1 MGLKNI
7 SEDLTNISK
16 NLTNSDIK
24 KRELLIN
31 KFIEKFP
38 KAKLHTLTQ
47 VNKYYNKKNI
57 EFKLLHIETIQK
69 SKSDKNSMYLLEKLR
84 PAEFGTKAKQEG
96 PTINIISAII
106 KDIQNDNT
114 QSIITLNRG
123 ERKVQQDDTDRIIAG
138 AKLLA

>member
-1 MGLKNI
+1 MASLNKENLVKIGEYIIKGMTEKESCALVDVKYN
-7 SEDLTNISK
+7 DL
-16 NLTNSDIK
+16 LQ
-24 KRELLIN
+24 
-31 KFIEKFP
+31 
-38 KAKLHTLTQ
+38 AKENDEIIRTYLD
-47 VNKYYNKKNI
+47 KKNI

-114 QSIITLNRG
+114 QSLITLNRG
-123 ERKVQQDDTDRIIAG
+123 ERKIQQDDTDRIIAG